1 MELSW
6 KSLPTNQATQLRTEI
21 VGAIKSS
28 KVPKSNISK
37 AEKRPSATETGGF
50 HHEHYQQTREEPK

>member
-1 MELSW
+1 MHVT
-6 KSLPTNQATQLRTEI
+6 PYQLRTEI

-37 AEKRPSATETGGF
+37 AEKRPSVTETGGF
-50 HHEHYQQTREEPK
+50 HHEYYQQTREEPK